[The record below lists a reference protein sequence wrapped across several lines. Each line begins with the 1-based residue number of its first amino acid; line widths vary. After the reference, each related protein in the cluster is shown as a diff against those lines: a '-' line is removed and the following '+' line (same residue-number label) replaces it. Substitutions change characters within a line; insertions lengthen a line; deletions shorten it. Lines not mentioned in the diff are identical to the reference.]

1 MIPDLANQPAP
12 RNPLSLFVSFCAAL
26 WLFHPDAAVE
36 WLEQAVYQA
45 VLGFQEAVADGGSQ
59 ATLIFWLAGRNRIV
73 HKPSENTAPKAFP
86 SVVAFGTAHKVMC
99 DA

>member
-1 MIPDLANQPAP
+1 MAGLE
-12 RNPLSLFVSFCAAL
+12 AAMDTL
-26 WLFHPDAAVE
+26 HPDAAVE

-59 ATLIFWLAGRNRIV
+59 AALIFWLAGRNRIV

-86 SVVAFGTAHKVMC
+86 SVVAFIRPTRC
-99 DA
+99 R